1 MGRPGKQLVTQQPER
16 ILVVDD
22 SRDGA
27 DSLSVVLQMMGA
39 ECRAVYDGPSALAL
53 IKSFAPT
60 TVLLDIGMPD
70 MDGHEVAR
78 RIRADPELA
87 GVRLIALTGWG
98 AEGDRRRS
106 QESGFDDHWVK
117 PIEPDKLM
125 SLVRSAEPGPG

>member
-1 MGRPGKQLVTQQPER
+1 MTQAPVR

-39 ECRAVYDGPSALAL
+39 ESRAVYDGPTALSV
-53 IKSFAPT
+53 IKTFAPT

-78 RIRADPELA
+78 RIRADPALA
-87 GVRLIALTGWG
+87 GIRLIALTGWG

-106 QESGFDDHWVK
+106 QESGFNDHWVK
-117 PIEPDKLM
+117 PVEPEKLM
-125 SLVRSAEPGPG
+125 TLVHRAEPGRR

>member
-1 MGRPGKQLVTQQPER
+1 MTQPTQR

-39 ECRAVYDGPSALAL
+39 ESRAVYDGQSALAT
-53 IKSFAPT
+53 IKAFSPT
-60 TVLLDIGMPD
+60 TVLLDIGMPE
-70 MDGHEVAR
+70 MDGYEVAR

-98 AEGDRRRS
+98 AESDRRRT
-106 QESGFDDHWVK
+106 QECGFDEHWVK
-117 PIEPDKLM
+117 PVEPEKLLA
-125 SLVRSAEPGPG
+125 LVGGTS

>member
-1 MGRPGKQLVTQQPER
+1 MTQSPER

-22 SRDGA
+22 SKDGA

-39 ECRAVYDGPSALAL
+39 ESKAVYDGPSALAL
-53 IKSFAPT
+53 IKSFTPT

-78 RIRADPELA
+78 RIRADPEIS

-98 AEGDRRRS
+98 AEGDRRRTR
-106 QESGFDDHWVK
+106 ESGFDDHWVK
-117 PIEPDKLM
+117 PVEPEKLM
-125 SLVRSAEPGPG
+125 SLVRGPDHR